1 MDSDPVLRYKFDPMS
16 NDETSLAAVEQRLIR
31 EVATIL
37 CKDPAAIRSDVSL
50 PSLGVD
56 SLGFVELLVMIEK
69 VFSLRLIES
78 GLTREDF
85 ETIHALATRISKGL
99 RG

>member
-1 MDSDPVLRYKFDPMS
+1 MK
-16 NDETSLAAVEQRLIR
+16 SLSEVEQTLIR

-37 CKDPAAIRSDVSL
+37 CKDPAEIQPDVSL
-50 PSLGVD
+50 PSLGLD
-56 SLGFVELLVMIEK
+56 SMGFVELLVVIEK
-69 VFSLRLIES
+69 GFNLRLIES

-99 RG
+99 QG